1 MSKKILII
9 SLIFGLTT
17 LTLVGFWVYP
27 FLKGIREDSAEIVE
41 IKRNIISS
49 KDKISRFGEIEKTYE
64 SLKGDL
70 EKTEEFFV
78 ASQVPINLIQFWEK
92 TAAESNI
99 SIDISPF
106 ISMSPETDPWN
117 SISFQLN
124 LDGSFSS
131 FLKFLEK
138 IENGPYLIEIKSLA
152 IRKQSKKEPEAKE
165 NLLPGNVTVTLLT
178 KIYTK

>member
-9 SLIFGLTT
+9 SLIFGLTI
-17 LTLVGFWVYP
+17 LTLVSFWVYP
-27 FLKGIREDSAEIVE
+27 FLKEIREDSAEIVE

-70 EKTEEFFV
+70 EKTEELFV
-78 ASQVPINLIQFWEK
+78 ASQAPINLIQFWEK

-106 ISMSPETDPWN
+106 TLMSPETDPWN

-124 LDGSFSS
+124 LDGSFSN

-138 IENGPYLIEIKSLA
+138 IENGPYLIEIKNLA
-152 IRKQSKKEPEAKE
+152 IKKQSKKEPEAKE
-165 NLLPGNVTVTLLT
+165 SLLPSNVTVTLLT